1 MIKNI
6 MNNIGVKPVIVDDK
20 DKALERYKT
29 DAKNMAREQLEYYVD
44 DLKNGTGNLGEE
56 FLEERLKIYGDELEA
71 RNRKRDTDPMTYI
84 PKKND
89 ELRVMFQKEK
99 DPEIKAAMKE
109 ALKKHASMMP
119 SEPFA
124 TEEE

>member
-6 MNNIGVKPVIVDDK
+6 MKNIGLK
-20 DKALERYKT
+20 DVNKALEKYKT
-29 DAKNMAREQLEYYVD
+29 DAKNMTTEQLGYYVE
-44 DLKNGTGNLGEE
+44 DLKNGTGNIGKEN
-56 FLEERLKIYGDELEA
+56 LEERIKIYGDELEA
-71 RNRKRDTDPMTYI
+71 RNRKRDTDPLTYI

-124 TEEE
+124 TEEVSTEEE